1 MAKAEA
7 AAGRKAINI
16 HLSLRPARLPENKVC
31 SSGATVQAVSSGRGE
46 KMKSLSLATPSP
58 QPPGL
63 FSLGWG
69 RLSLRGG

>member
-7 AAGRKAINI
+7 GAGKKAINI
-16 HLSLRPARLPENKVC
+16 HLSLKPARLPKNKVC

-46 KMKSLSLATPSP
+46 KMKSPW
-58 QPPGL
+58 PPLPHNHGL

-69 RLSLRGG
+69 RLSLHGG